1 MSHAIETLSRVGDA
15 ISEQRRAALE
25 KLFTRVGDVTALPES
40 ALNVVRLASK
50 PDADP
55 QAVCEAIKQDPALA
69 AKVLRSVNS
78 SRYGL
83 RHKVG
88 NLQMAIS
95 LLGLREV
102 KAIAHGVYMSK
113 MFTPSG
119 SYKTYTRKDL
129 WKHSVAVARMSEH
142 VAKKL
147 GKVDP
152 EMCYYGGLLHDIG
165 LLIIDQSMHRPF
177 CEILD
182 RISDGADLRAT
193 EREILTFDHTH
204 LGAFV
209 TEHWKM
215 PPVIVAAAQYHHD
228 PQEYQGEYESEVK
241 IVAIANFFVSRHGIP
256 ALGVDSAKFPGDEVF
271 RFLGL
276 SDQDCLA
283 IVDEMPSV
291 LQKAEE
297 ESEG

>member
-1 MSHAIETLSRVGDA
+1 MSQAIETLSRVGDE
-15 ISEQRRAALE
+15 ISDTRKLALE
-25 KLFTRVGDVTALPES
+25 KLFTRVGEVTALPES
-40 ALNVVRLASK
+40 ALNVVRLASH

-113 MFTPSG
+113 MFAPSG
-119 SYKTYTRKDL
+119 SYKTYDRQGL
-129 WKHSVAVARMSEH
+129 WKHSVGVARMSEEI
-142 VAKKL
+142 AKRV
-147 GKVDP
+147 GQVDA
-152 EMCYYGGLLHDIG
+152 EQCYYAGLLHDIG
-165 LLIIDQSMHRPF
+165 LLVIDQSMHRPF
-177 CEILD
+177 CQIID
-182 RISDGADLRAT
+182 RVAEGAELCAT
-193 EREILTFDHTH
+193 EREVLTFDHTH

-209 TEHWKM
+209 TEQWKM
-215 PPVIVAAAQYHHD
+215 PGVIVAAAQHHHEPNSYH
-228 PQEYQGEYESEVK
+228 GEFEREVK
-241 IVAIANFFVSRHGIP
+241 IVAIANFFNSRHGVS
-256 ALGVDSAKFPGDEVF
+256 ALGVDSAKFPGDAIF
-271 RFLGL
+271 RSIGL

-283 IVDEMPSV
+283 LVEAMDEV
-291 LQKAEE
+291 LARAEE
-297 ESEG
+297 EADV